1 MTSHPASGITLSD
14 HVAIVTGAAQGLGE
28 AIAVGLGGAGAAVAL
43 CDRQADRLDRVA
55 GALRAQGADV
65 LASVLDVR
73 DVAAVQGFVA
83 EVARRWGRVDTLVN
97 NAGGGFVASFMD
109 VSANGEAALIAENFT
124 SATCFIRHTVPL
136 MDRGGSII
144 NLTSVEAFRASPGF
158 GIYGA
163 MKAALEQLTKT
174 LALELSPRGIRVNCI
189 APDAIPSRGE
199 EVLSS
204 TFGDDFYGRYVDR
217 LPLGRGEPVDAANA
231 ALFLASPMSKFLTG
245 DSMHLDGGSFAASG
259 WARQPDG
266 SYLP

>member
-28 AIAVGLGGAGAAVAL
+28 AIAVGLAGAGAAVAL

-73 DVAAVQGFVA
+73 DVGAVQGFVA

-174 LALELSPRGIRVNCI
+174 LALEALTAGDPGQLHRPRRHPVTRRGGAVVHVRRRLLRPLRGPP
-189 APDAIPSRGE
+189 AAGSRRAG
-199 EVLSS
+199 
-204 TFGDDFYGRYVDR
+204 
-217 LPLGRGEPVDAANA
+217 GRGQRR
-231 ALFLASPMSKFLTG
+231 ALPG
-245 DSMHLDGGSFAASG
+245 
-259 WARQPDG
+259 QPDVEV
-266 SYLP
+266 PDR